1 MHQTPLRRQWF
12 IMFLQKYNF
21 VVNYIPGKDLLCS
34 ESLSG
39 APLKEQSLEIS
50 ETEVNCQVHS
60 VISSFSINTER
71 LKQSHVETLNDMTMQ
86 RVASCITKGRSK
98 LQKKINSELKPYYN
112 LRDDLTEGNTISS
125 SNAVKYS

>member
-1 MHQTPLRRQWF
+1 MHQTPPRMQWF
-12 IMFLQKYNF
+12 IMFLQKHNF

-39 APLKEQSLEIS
+39 EPLKEQSLEIS

-60 VISSFSINTER
+60 VISTFSINTER

-86 RVASCITKGRSK
+86 RVASCMTKG
-98 LQKKINSELKPYYN
+98 LKPYYN

>member
-39 APLKEQSLEIS
+39 EPLKEQSLEIS

-60 VISSFSINTER
+60 VISTFSINTER

-112 LRDDLTEGNTISS
+112 LRDDITKDNT
-125 SNAVKYS
+125 